1 MPAGTYNAAYNTYG
15 EFINDYRAEDP
26 KVYLKDL
33 SAYAGKTGD
42 DGLLFRHACV
52 MTAAHQLSG
61 GDYNAPY
68 NERAVVMES
77 KRLMKAPEYRIA
89 CSDRNVLALANFGR
103 LNDFE
108 KVVSQV
114 KGSFAAPEGKAEL
127 EDKAVEVKHCLKQL
141 SGGRTGEEAEAYM
154 KNQPRQ
160 LRSLYEEAE
169 GYLDKCEKQ
178 IKDPRGKH
186 ISGEDSMK
194 LFSAS
199 ADYMEG
205 REVKGEFADEQM
217 QFKASVTLSKVS
229 TADTQAERFYH
240 NQVKHIKKVREEDA
254 LRQEAPAQEKNKEL
268 EKSSGISL

>member
-1 MPAGTYNAAYNTYG
+1 MPAGTYDAAYNTYG

-108 KVVSQV
+108 KVVSQP
-114 KGSFAAPEGKAEL
+114 GSFAPCMRKRRVIWINVRSRSRTPAESIFP
-127 EDKAVEVKHCLKQL
+127 A
-141 SGGRTGEEAEAYM
+141 RT
-154 KNQPRQ
+154 P
-160 LRSLYEEAE
+160 
-169 GYLDKCEKQ
+169 
-178 IKDPRGKH
+178 
-186 ISGEDSMK
+186 
-194 LFSAS
+194 
-199 ADYMEG
+199 
-205 REVKGEFADEQM
+205 
-217 QFKASVTLSKVS
+217 
-229 TADTQAERFYH
+229 
-240 NQVKHIKKVREEDA
+240 
-254 LRQEAPAQEKNKEL
+254 
-268 EKSSGISL
+268 